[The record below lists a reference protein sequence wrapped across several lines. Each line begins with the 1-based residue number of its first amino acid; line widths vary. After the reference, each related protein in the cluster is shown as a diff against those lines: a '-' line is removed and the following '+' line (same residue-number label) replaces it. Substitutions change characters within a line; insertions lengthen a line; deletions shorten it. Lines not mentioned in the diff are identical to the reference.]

1 MGLKELQAWRLV
13 KLRHQPGDRREYF
26 EAPAD
31 VWEIFRVLAEERRR
45 REIEPT
51 LSMLR
56 MALLESAAND
66 AERHAQERMRQM
78 HELIDR
84 LMTWFDD
91 VQKLAPETA
100 MQLMGMGATVTKV
113 LEFKDRMT
121 GKSPAHATQRSND
134 HGRPSALAHA
144 VCANISF
151 HILFPTI
158 NIALCWLLVYFR
170 FAARGTQ
177 AQAAP
182 GWEEAYY
189 FWTKVF
195 ALTFALGVVSGVTM
209 SFQFGTN
216 WPGFMEKAGN
226 IAGPLLGYE
235 VLTAFFPG
243 GHLPGHHAVWPRPR
257 VGPRAPGGH
266 ADGGGGHHA
275 VGILDPE
282 PQLVDADARGLQD
295 H

>member
-1 MGLKELQAWRLV
+1 MPNRENLPPLNRQFVSHFGEMGSRWGINRTVGQIYALIFISPHALNADDIAEALEFSRSNVSMGLMELQSWRLV

-56 MALLESAAND
+56 MALLEAPTSD
-66 AERHAQERMRQM
+66 AERHAQERMKEM

-121 GKSPAHATQRSND
+121 GKSPAKLAAT
-134 HGRPSALAHA
+134 
-144 VCANISF
+144 
-151 HILFPTI
+151 
-158 NIALCWLLVYFR
+158 
-170 FAARGTQ
+170 
-177 AQAAP
+177 
-182 GWEEAYY
+182 
-189 FWTKVF
+189 TKD
-195 ALTFALGVVSGVTM
+195 
-209 SFQFGTN
+209 N
-216 WPGFMEKAGN
+216 
-226 IAGPLLGYE
+226 
-235 VLTAFFPG
+235 
-243 GHLPGHHAVWPRPR
+243 
-257 VGPRAPGGH
+257 
-266 ADGGGGHHA
+266 
-275 VGILDPE
+275 
-282 PQLVDADARGLQD
+282 
-295 H
+295 